1 MKNALEKRG
10 YETWMDVE
18 KMAGSTLNAMA
29 DAVEESAAIMII
41 MTKQYKES
49 DACRCDFA
57 LNTVGL
63 TCRCHCTTFPLENME
78 TH

>member
-49 DACRCDFA
+49 DACR
-57 LNTVGL
+57 
-63 TCRCHCTTFPLENME
+63 
-78 TH
+78 